1 MPSQTSGRAS
11 GPKRRPNPTAKPTAR
26 PTPDP
31 VSYFSRKRQDGASWG
46 LGDVVVG
53 WLLAELTGALFLVIL
68 VSATGTDPNNVP
80 LWMGAVSEIP
90 LWIFL
95 IGVPVLATRIKGN
108 GPVAD
113 LGLRLRWYDV
123 PLGIVVGFVGQ
134 QLLVGLVYWPIFKLL
149 GHSVDVGE
157 VAQKLTGSAH
167 GVGGEILI
175 FGLVAVGA
183 PIAEEIFF
191 RGLTQRAL
199 LKQSRLARLN
209 PWFAIVATAAFFALS
224 HFQFVQFPALF
235 VFGLVLGVLAWRTER
250 LGAGIW
256 AHITFNAVAAAT
268 LLWHLNLPT
277 FSP

>member
-1 MPSQTSGRAS
+1 MPSPSSGRPS
-11 GPKRRPNPTAKPTAR
+11 GPRREPS
-26 PTPDP
+26 PTPGLGY
-31 VSYFSRKRQDGASWG
+31 YFSRQRWDGVGWG

-53 WLLAELTGALFLVIL
+53 WLLAEVVGGLLAAVLLVAFGYT
-68 VSATGTDPNNVP
+68 SQNVP
-80 LWMGAVSEIP
+80 LWLDAVAEIP

-95 IGVPVLATRIKGN
+95 IGVPVLATRLKGN

-123 PLGIVVGFVGQ
+123 PFGIVVGFVGQ
-134 QLLVGLVYWPIFKLL
+134 QLLVGLVYWPIFRLL

-167 GVGGEILI
+167 GVGGELLI

-183 PIAEEIFF
+183 PLAEEIFF

-199 LKQSRLARLN
+199 LKQADLARLN
-209 PWFAIVATAAFFALS
+209 PWFAIVVTAAFFAAS

-235 VFGLVLGVLAWRTER
+235 AFGLVLGVLAWRTER
-250 LGAGIW
+250 LGPGIW
-256 AHITFNAVAAAT
+256 AHIAFNAVAAAT
-268 LLWHLNLPT
+268 LLWHLNLPA

>member
-1 MPSQTSGRAS
+1 MPSPPSGRAP
-11 GPKRRPNPTAKPTAR
+11 GPPRGPNPPGLGH
-26 PTPDP
+26 
-31 VSYFSRKRQDGASWG
+31 YFSRSRWEGVSWG

-53 WLLAELTGALFLVIL
+53 WILAEVVGGLLAAVLLLAMGY
-68 VSATGTDPNNVP
+68 GNGQDVP
-80 LWMGAVSEIP
+80 LWIEAVAEIP

-95 IGVPVLATRIKGN
+95 IGVPVLATRVKGD

-113 LGLRLRWYDV
+113 LGLRMRWYDI
-123 PLGIVVGFVGQ
+123 PLGVAVGFVGQ

-149 GHSVDVGE
+149 GHSVDVGQ

-167 GVGGEILI
+167 GVSGELLI

-183 PIAEEIFF
+183 PLAEEIFF

-209 PWFAIVATAAFFALS
+209 PWFAIVVTAAFFAAS

-250 LGAGIW
+250 LGPGIW
-256 AHITFNAVAAAT
+256 AHVTFNAVAAAT